1 MEESQEPKIEPKPP
15 AVPHV
20 DTPEEAVRRRGLVI
34 CRICLSAR
42 PRMIS
47 IHSPVPEY
55 DQKTLYA
62 MLLSVCLPLNQRE
75 TVQGFP
81 EQICRNCQW
90 KLLSAYDLYETTLA
104 SDEQLRASR
113 TTAAAQRKN
122 SQHLCTTAEV
132 AQKPPAADPLPPV
145 ASNAEGLVRV
155 KEETPDD
162 GYEEQYAATAA
173 GSRGEDDESVVH
185 YDDASGELSTVS
197 MLADVTMLVDGG
209 GEEEEEDTSLLEE
222 TKVSIPDPLETFIAE
237 HYQMDESS
245 GNHVCGLCK
254 QDFPYKSQCRMHIVQ
269 KHNPA
274 KPFKCDVC
282 LCTLT
287 SHLRLVRHKIVAHGA
302 GQIKREDV
310 IEMPNDSTGEM
321 TYTCPICRKVFNS
334 SVRFKRHK
342 NVHVV
347 HNRPFKCEVCLYRFA
362 TKPQLTQ
369 HAKVHDT
376 KSATGNSPGSSE
388 LGEYPCDRCE
398 EVFVAK
404 RALTM
409 HLKKAHQVYRVPGS
423 GARPDERERSEY
435 VCIICKA
442 TFARETVL
450 NTHMKMHELLAA
462 EKEKERRQDLERLVK
477 QELQQQM
484 LLNVPPL
491 PPLSPEVID
500 RSACVLEPFA
510 LGLVPVA
517 KPGTAPTTT
526 SSSGANNN
534 NSNSVNNNGPP
545 AAPSSGGPSGTMLLQ
560 SVASASGKRKLP
572 PAAPA
577 PPSDMAYVCPVCDME
592 FDEREPLKK
601 HQKEQH
607 SRLQVGIVS
616 SKQQGDGASPQGKLM
631 PRMSA
636 MPGLKMRLLDNT
648 VRAKR
653 KNHLFGTDYIG
664 DADHLDHADDGML
677 DGDSPALLPIDDV
690 PGERTERR
698 SAPASINSTSQPVDE
713 PSQFQCTLCHKKF
726 PYNCYLTM
734 HMRKNHDESKPFGCK
749 VCHYRFG
756 YRGTLLR
763 HQLIHSSQR
772 VQPGSHGSII
782 FKCRICSA
790 KFLELK
796 QLNVH
801 LKTHRKVVEEP
812 AGNQQVQLIRCN
824 ECPQIFSE
832 AAQLRQH
839 MLKEHPEQLCSDD
852 ELLYEEAERELLV
865 NPSSSSVRSG
875 QGGDGVSGG
884 GASAAPV
891 LPRND
896 LKLNSAQSKDEE
908 PFMNDLSIIKIEP
921 NYD

>member
-1 MEESQEPKIEPKPP
+1 MEEPPPPPPPP
-15 AVPHV
+15 APPSPHG
-20 DTPEEAVRRRGLVI
+20 TKSEPMTAAAPNEATQRSAVAVGGRMVVV
-34 CRICLSAR
+34 CRICLSTR

-75 TVQGFP
+75 TVQGLP

-104 SDEQLRASR
+104 SDEQLRAETSR
-113 TTAAAQRKN
+113 
-122 SQHLCTTAEV
+122 
-132 AQKPPAADPLPPV
+132 KPPTGKVTLAGEVLQPAEAPPADG
-145 ASNAEGLVRV
+145 GLIRV

-162 GYEEQYAATAA
+162 GYEEHGYGPGGRAEE
-173 GSRGEDDESVVH
+173 EDAPGAV
-185 YDDASGELSTVS
+185 YDASGEMS
-197 MLADVTMLVDGG
+197 MLSIQPDVSLLTEEGG
-209 GEEEEEDTSLLEE
+209 REPGEEEEGDDANLLEE
-222 TKVSIPDPLETFIAE
+222 SKADLPDPMEAFVDE
-237 HYQMDESS
+237 HYQQDEDS

-254 QDFPYKSQCRMHIVQ
+254 QDFAYKSQCRMHIAQ

-282 LCTLT
+282 YCTLT
-287 SHLRLVRHKIVAHGA
+287 SHLRLVRHKIVTHGA

-310 IEMPNDSTGEM
+310 IEAQNDSTGEM

-334 SVRFKRHK
+334 SVRFKRHR

-369 HAKVHDT
+369 HAKVHDE
-376 KSATGNSPGSSE
+376 KSVSPGSSE
-388 LGEYPCDRCE
+388 VGEYPCDRCE

-409 HLKKAHQVYRVPGS
+409 HLKKAHQVYRVPG
-423 GARPDERERSEY
+423 GARPDEQRERSEY

-462 EKEKERRQDLERLVK
+462 EKEKERRLDLERLVK

-484 LLNVPPL
+484 QQSVPPL
-491 PPLSPEVID
+491 PPLSPEQTD
-500 RSACVLEPFA
+500 QPSCVLDPVA

-517 KPGTAPTTT
+517 KAQGGAASGTD
-526 SSSGANNN
+526 NN
-534 NSNSVNNNGPP
+534 NSSTSINNNSPP
-545 AAPSSGGPSGTMLLQ
+545 GGSGGPSGL
-560 SVASASGKRKLP
+560 KRKLSLP
-572 PAAPA
+572 PA
-577 PPSDMAYVCPVCDME
+577 PPSDMAYVCPVCDTE
-592 FDEREPLKK
+592 FDEREALKK

-607 SRLQVGIVS
+607 TRLQVGIVS
-616 SKQQGDGASPQGKLM
+616 SRMGESGTPTGGGGHSQPKMM
-631 PRMSA
+631 PRLTA
-636 MPGLKMRLLDNT
+636 LPGMKMRLLDG
-648 VRAKR
+648 KR
-653 KNHLFGTDYIG
+653 IMDKKRRLLPDPTDDDVELIEH
-664 DADHLDHADDGML
+664 DDSLDNDGHSTGGL
-677 DGDSPALLPIDDV
+677 IPIDDS
-690 PGERTERR
+690 PRGLERR
-698 SAPASINSTSQPVDE
+698 QTASGATASSPTEE
-713 PSQFQCTLCHKKF
+713 PSQFQCDLCHKKF

-734 HMRKNHDESKPFGCK
+734 HMRKNHDKSKPYGCK

-790 KFLELK
+790 KFLELR
-796 QLNVH
+796 QLNMH
-801 LKTHRKVVEEP
+801 LKGHRKVPEEP
-812 AGNQQVQLIRCN
+812 EPNQQVQLIRCN
-824 ECPQIFSE
+824 ECPQIFSNPN
-832 AAQLRQH
+832 QLARH
-839 MLKEHPEQLCSDD
+839 MVKEHQQEQQESEDD
-852 ELLYEEAERELLV
+852 ELYNSDRLFQHQQQADLAMY
-865 NPSSSSVRSG
+865 PSSSSLR
-875 QGGDGVSGG
+875 GDGGG
-884 GASAAPV
+884 
-891 LPRND
+891 RTTTND
-896 LKLNSAQSKDEE
+896 LKHNSEQSKDGHGAALI
-908 PFMNDLSIIKIEP
+908 NDDVSIIKLEP
-921 NYD
+921 NFD

>member
-1 MEESQEPKIEPKPP
+1 MEETPQEPKIEPKPP
-15 AVPHV
+15 AL
-20 DTPEEAVRRRGLVI
+20 DETVRRTGPLI
-34 CRICLSAR
+34 CRICLSNH

-55 DQKTLYA
+55 DQKTLYM

-113 TTAAAQRKN
+113 KIVAIQRK
-122 SQHLCTTAEV
+122 
-132 AQKPPAADPLPPV
+132 KPPTSISSSAGEVLQISSSESPTV
-145 ASNAEGLVRV
+145 ATPNSDVFVHV
-155 KEETPDD
+155 KEETPND
-162 GYEEQYAATAA
+162 GYEEQLAAPAVGGNRT
-173 GSRGEDDESVVH
+173 DDESSSVLF
-185 YDDASGELSTVS
+185 DASGDLSSVS
-197 MLADVTMLVDGG
+197 MLADVTMLVERGAD
-209 GEEEEEDTSLLEE
+209 EEEEDNSLLEE
-222 TKVSIPDPLETFIAE
+222 SKVSIPDPLESFIAK
-237 HYQMDESS
+237 HYQMDEAS

-310 IEMPNDSTGEM
+310 IEVPNVSTGEM

-376 KSATGNSPGSSE
+376 KSATGSGHSPGSSE
-388 LGEYPCDRCE
+388 VGEYPCDRCE

-423 GARPDERERSEY
+423 GGRPDERERSEY

-462 EKEKERRQDLERLVK
+462 EKEKERRLDLERLVK

-484 LLNVPPL
+484 MQNVPPL

-500 RSACVLEPFA
+500 RSTSVLEPFA

-517 KPGTAPTTT
+517 KPGQTTT
-526 SSSGANNN
+526 PAANNN
-534 NSNSVNNNGPP
+534 NSNSVNNNSPP
-545 AAPSSGGPSGTMLLQ
+545 VASSAGPSSMVLLQ
-560 SVASASGKRKLP
+560 SGGVSGKRKLP
-572 PAAPA
+572 PVVPA
-577 PPSDMAYVCPVCDME
+577 TPSDMVYVCPVCDME

-616 SKQQGDGASPQGKLM
+616 SKQGEGASPQGKLM

-636 MPGLKMRLLDNT
+636 MPGMKMRLLDDT
-648 VRAKR
+648 ARAKR
-653 KNHLFGTDYIG
+653 QKDLLGMDYIG
-664 DADHLDHADDGML
+664 DSDHLDPGDDVSML
-677 DGDSPALLPIDDV
+677 DGDSPVLLPIDEV
-690 PGERTERR
+690 SIERPERR
-698 SAPASINSTSQPVDE
+698 SAPAATTSAHLDAIDE
-713 PSQFQCTLCHKKF
+713 PAAQFQCTLCHKKF

-734 HMRKNHDESKPFGCK
+734 HMRKNHDKAKPFGCQ

-772 VQPGSHGSII
+772 VQPGSHGSIL

-790 KFLELK
+790 KFLEMK
-796 QLNVH
+796 QANVH
-801 LKTHRKVVEEP
+801 LKTHRKPVQEEP
-812 AGNQQVQLIRCN
+812 VANQQVQLIRCN

-832 AAQLRQH
+832 TAQLRQH
-839 MLKEHPEQLCSDD
+839 MKKEHPEQLFSDD
-852 ELLYEEAERELLV
+852 ELYRDEADRELPA
-865 NPSSSSVRSG
+865 NPSSSAMDAA
-875 QGGDGVSGG
+875 QGGGSVV
-884 GASAAPV
+884 AQTAPV

-896 LKLNSAQSKDEE
+896 LNLTSTLSKDEE

-921 NYD
+921 SYD

>member
-1 MEESQEPKIEPKPP
+1 MEEPREVKSGPTK
-15 AVPHV
+15 HSS
-20 DTPEEAVRRRGLVI
+20 DTGQTEGESIQRPTVGRMVVI
-34 CRICLSAR
+34 CRICLSTR

-90 KLLSAYDLYETTLA
+90 KLLTAYDLYETTLA
-104 SDEQLRASR
+104 SDEQLRAQQQSG
-113 TTAAAQRKN
+113 TVAKVPKIPPT
-122 SQHLCTTAEV
+122 SEV
-132 AQKPPAADPLPPV
+132 IKPESVVPMAPNVGNDGV
-145 ASNAEGLVRV
+145 IRV

-162 GYEEQYAATAA
+162 GYEEQYGT
-173 GSRGEDDESVVH
+173 GSRTEDDSSMTFDPCGEIKTISVH
-185 YDDASGELSTVS
+185 PDVS
-197 MLADVTMLVDGG
+197 MLIQRTEQGE
-209 GEEEEEDTSLLEE
+209 GEEEDPGLLEE
-222 TKVSIPDPLETFIAE
+222 TKPPIPDPLESFIAE
-237 HYQMDESS
+237 HYQVDEAS

-254 QDFPYKSQCRMHIVQ
+254 QEFPYKSQCRMHIVQ

-274 KPFKCDVC
+274 KPFKCDIC
-282 LCTLT
+282 FCTLT

-310 IEMPNDSTGEM
+310 IEAHNDSTGEM

-369 HAKVHDT
+369 HAKVHET
-376 KSATGNSPGSSE
+376 KQQSGLSPGSSE
-388 LGEYPCDRCE
+388 VGEFPCDRCE
-398 EVFVAK
+398 EIFTGK

-409 HLKKAHQVYRVPGS
+409 HLKKAHQVYRVAG

-462 EKEKERRQDLERLVK
+462 EKEKERRLDLERMVK
-477 QELQQQM
+477 QELQQQIQ
-484 LLNVPPL
+484 LNMPPL
-491 PPLSPEVID
+491 PPLSPEVVD

-517 KPGTAPTTT
+517 KPGTGTGT
-526 SSSGANNN
+526 NNN
-534 NSNSVNNNGPP
+534 NNTSINNNSPP
-545 AAPSSGGPSGTMLLQ
+545 TVGGSGGPSGLMQ
-560 SVASASGKRKLP
+560 GGKRKVPIP
-572 PAAPA
+572 PPTS
-577 PPSDMAYVCPVCDME
+577 SDMAYVCPVCDME
-592 FDEREPLKK
+592 FDERDVLKK

-607 SRLQVGIVS
+607 ARLQVGIVS
-616 SKQQGDGASPQGKLM
+616 SKLGEPTSPNTGCNPQAKMM
-631 PRMSA
+631 PRFSD
-636 MPGLKMRLLDNT
+636 MPGLKMRLMDSSVRPSKKRLLADTTALNYIDDGEPLDHDESLDN
-648 VRAKR
+648 
-653 KNHLFGTDYIG
+653 
-664 DADHLDHADDGML
+664 DGHITA
-677 DGDSPALLPIDDV
+677 GLLPIDDI
-690 PGERTERR
+690 PSSTDRR
-698 SAPASINSTSQPVDE
+698 SASGATATTPGEE
-713 PSQFQCTLCHKKF
+713 PSQFQCELCHKKF

-734 HMRKNHDESKPFGCK
+734 HMRKNHDKSKPFGCK

-801 LKTHRKVVEEP
+801 LKTHRKVADVHDT
-812 AGNQQVQLIRCN
+812 NRQVQLIQCD

-832 AAQLRQH
+832 PAQLTKH
-839 MLKEHPEQLCSDD
+839 MLKEHQKHDSSDD
-852 ELLYEEAERELLV
+852 DLYDTVQHAGVLV
-865 NPSSSSVRSG
+865 NPASSSLRADSSYT
-875 QGGDGVSGG
+875 
-884 GASAAPV
+884 GAST
-891 LPRND
+891 LND
-896 LKLNSAQSKDEE
+896 LKLNPEQSKDDGTTIEE
-908 PFMNDLSIIKIEP
+908 EYLDDDISMIKIEP
-921 NYD
+921 VYD

>member
-1 MEESQEPKIEPKPP
+1 MEEPQEHSTIVHAAVEPVQRSPDGKM
-15 AVPHV
+15 V
-20 DTPEEAVRRRGLVI
+20 VI
-34 CRICLSAR
+34 CRICLSTC

-104 SDEQLRASR
+104 SDEQLRAQNELGTAVKVSR
-113 TTAAAQRKN
+113 NPQI
-122 SQHLCTTAEV
+122 SEV
-132 AQKPPAADPLPPV
+132 IKPDSAPLPPNV
-145 ASNAEGLVRV
+145 TSEGLMRV

-162 GYEEQYAATAA
+162 GYEEQFGP
-173 GSRGEDDESVVH
+173 GSRTEFDSSTIYEPSEEMGAISVYPV
-185 YDDASGELSTVS
+185 VS
-197 MLADVTMLVDGG
+197 MLVPHSEQRQEEAVPGPVLV
-209 GEEEEEDTSLLEE
+209 ES
-222 TKVSIPDPLETFIAE
+222 KPPIPDPLESFIEE
-237 HYQMDESS
+237 HYQVDEGN

-274 KPFKCDVC
+274 KPFKCDIC
-282 LCTLT
+282 FCTLT

-310 IEMPNDSTGEM
+310 IEAQNDSTGEM

-369 HAKVHDT
+369 HAKVHET
-376 KSATGNSPGSSE
+376 KPDPGLAPGS
-388 LGEYPCDRCE
+388 GEVGEFPCDRCE
-398 EVFVAK
+398 EIFTAK
-404 RALTM
+404 RTLTM
-409 HLKKAHQVYRVPGS
+409 HLKKAHQVYRVPG

-462 EKEKERRQDLERLVK
+462 EKEKERRLDLERMVK

-484 LLNVPPL
+484 QMNMPPL

-517 KPGTAPTTT
+517 KPGT
-526 SSSGANNN
+526 NNN
-534 NSNSVNNNGPP
+534 NNTSINNNSPP
-545 AAPSSGGPSGTMLLQ
+545 TAPAVGGSGGPSG
-560 SVASASGKRKLP
+560 SVQSGKRKVP
-572 PAAPA
+572 ISPAA
-577 PPSDMAYVCPVCDME
+577 PSDMAYVCPVCDME
-592 FDEREPLKK
+592 FDERDALKK

-607 SRLQVGIVS
+607 ARLQVGIVS
-616 SKQQGDGASPQGKLM
+616 SKLGDSISPNSGCSPQAKMM
-631 PRMSA
+631 PRFSD
-636 MPGLKMRLLDNT
+636 MPGMKRRLMDGSVRTSKERLLTNT
-648 VRAKR
+648 TTMSYI
-653 KNHLFGTDYIG
+653 NHEESLGHDES
-664 DADHLDHADDGML
+664 LESDGHFTA
-677 DGDSPALLPIDDV
+677 GLLPIDDI
-690 PGERTERR
+690 PASSDRR
-698 SAPASINSTSQPVDE
+698 SASGTTATSPGEE
-713 PSQFQCTLCHKKF
+713 PFQFQCGLCHKKF
-726 PYNCYLTM
+726 SYNCYLTM
-734 HMRKNHDESKPFGCK
+734 HMRKNHDKSKPFGCK
-749 VCHYRFG
+749 VCHYRFR

-801 LKTHRKVVEEP
+801 LKTHRKVPEVHDTSL
-812 AGNQQVQLIRCN
+812 QVQLIQCD

-832 AAQLRQH
+832 PNQLAKH
-839 MLKEHPEQLCSDD
+839 MLKEHQEQNSTDD
-852 ELLYEEAERELLV
+852 ELYDTVQHAGLLMDQSA
-865 NPSSSSVRSG
+865 SSLRADKSCT
-875 QGGDGVSGG
+875 GVST
-884 GASAAPV
+884 
-891 LPRND
+891 LND
-896 LKLNSAQSKDEE
+896 LKLNSGQSKNVGTTNEAFLDDDISMIKLE
-908 PFMNDLSIIKIEP
+908 PT
-921 NYD
+921 YD